1 MTGCN
6 VTFLMGKFEAAF
18 PDDRR
23 YCRNHMW
30 AMPVGGRVRFGFTA
44 YSVRL
49 LQDVYFLDWNF
60 AAAAPVAE
68 RDAIGRIESSKA
80 ESELYAPAGGVI
92 VEFNPALL
100 HDPSAINRDAY
111 GDGWLFE
118 MEADASAGM
127 TAQEYAA
134 FLDVEWKKAERYLK
148 GQVQ

>member
-1 MTGCN
+1 MRCN
-6 VTFLMGKFEAAF
+6 VSFLMGKFEAVF

-30 AMPVGGRVRFGFTA
+30 AAPVGGGRLRFGFTA

-60 AAAAPVAE
+60 AAPAPVRE
-68 RDAIGRIESSKA
+68 RDEIGRIESSKA
-80 ESELYAPAGGVI
+80 ESDLYAPLAGRI
-92 VEFNPALL
+92 ELFNPALL
-100 HDPSAINRDAY
+100 ADPSGINRDMY

-118 MEADASAGM
+118 LTPDAAPPM
-127 TAQEYAA
+127 TAEEYAA
-134 FLDVEWKKAERYLK
+134 FLDVEWKKAEKYLK